1 MRSTSSS
8 ALTKRIANI
17 CSSQYMV
24 SKVPALGPI
33 LEWAETCDL
42 GGYEFLHDDI
52 IKAAI
57 GNVLSDSQI
66 GLLNSSMWG
75 FLSTCVNGDAEN
87 VFEAAGQNAAFTY
100 TAVRCRTPWAH
111 VLGTSPGEGA
121 GTPEARPRLETRR
134 RPLSPIWPAV
144 STGSATEMT
153 C

>member
-1 MRSTSSS
+1 
-8 ALTKRIANI
+8 
-17 CSSQYMV
+17 MV

-75 FLSTCVNGDAEN
+75 FLSTCVTGDAEN
-87 VFEAAGQNAAFTY
+87 VFEAAGQNAGIDAWRRL
-100 TAVRCRTPWAH
+100 VRQIDM
-111 VLGTSPGEGA
+111 A
-121 GTPEARPRLETRR
+121 GTYASKQRGTR
-134 RPLSPIWPAV
+134 SV
-144 STGSATEMT
+144 SFILNP
-153 C
+153 